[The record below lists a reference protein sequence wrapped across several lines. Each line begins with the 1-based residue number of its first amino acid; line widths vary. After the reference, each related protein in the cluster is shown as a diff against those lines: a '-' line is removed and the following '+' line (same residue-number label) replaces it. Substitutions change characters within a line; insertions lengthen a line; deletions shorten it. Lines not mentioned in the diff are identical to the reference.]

1 MINEVGEADAFD
13 MKSAVYENGFMDG
26 LDKAYK
32 LALKMSMN
40 YDGIEIADA
49 IKKLIVQVSNGD
61 EA

>member
-1 MINEVGEADAFD
+1 MIDAFD
-13 MKSAVYENGFMDG
+13 MKSEVYENGLIDG

-49 IKKLIVQVSNGD
+49 IKKLMVQVSNGD